1 MTSQGPI
8 DLSKATNK
16 LLEALIDF
24 PNTSINL
31 SRTPIDPPEAPKYP
45 IELTEAPIDLFEGQI
60 NPLEAP
66 IDFPN
71 ATINLKEASN
81 DTPRGPNQPI
91 CGHN

>member
-1 MTSQGPI
+1 MTPQGPI
-8 DLSKATNK
+8 DLSEATNE

-24 PNTSINL
+24 SNTSINL
-31 SRTPIDPPEAPKYP
+31 SGAPIDPPETPKDST
-45 IELTEAPIDLFEGQI
+45 ELAEAPIDLFEAQI

-81 DTPRGPNQPI
+81 DTPRGPNQPV